1 MFRGAMVSLVFDHS
15 IALSD
20 HMNAD
25 NTAISHMSTGKP
37 PLDDST
43 HDTEPGLDID
53 ALSRSLVEI
62 NEFWARLIEV
72 CEFTGFRIFELTMR
86 TTGRLGHR
94 VIDKSNWWCRCGS
107 YSISRS
113 VHLLPKVC
121 FEHDRRQK
129 ESLERRGSEEDR
141 YDCDYTRLDEVRQDH
156 GYVCRASGTPI
167 LLTLVSRSKLH
178 CRTVDTVCLLDRTS
192 NLQRVH
198 VADSGNEFRWYVS
211 AKLYAPGTT
220 NLQI

>member
-1 MFRGAMVSLVFDHS
+1 MEVHM
-15 IALSD
+15 ILS
-20 HMNAD
+20 
-25 NTAISHMSTGKP
+25 P
-37 PLDDST
+37 V
-43 HDTEPGLDID
+43 LDID

-107 YSISRS
+107 YSISGS
-113 VHLLPKVC
+113 VYLLPKVC

-129 ESLERRGSEEDR
+129 ESLERRGSEEDQ
-141 YDCDYTRLDEVRQDH
+141 YDCDHTRFDEVRQDH
-156 GYVCRASGTPI
+156 GYVCRASDTPI
-167 LLTLVSRSKLH
+167 LLTLLLRPRLH
-178 CRTVDTVCLLDRTS
+178 YRTVDTVCLLDRTS

-198 VADSGNEFRWYVS
+198 VADPGDEFRWYVF